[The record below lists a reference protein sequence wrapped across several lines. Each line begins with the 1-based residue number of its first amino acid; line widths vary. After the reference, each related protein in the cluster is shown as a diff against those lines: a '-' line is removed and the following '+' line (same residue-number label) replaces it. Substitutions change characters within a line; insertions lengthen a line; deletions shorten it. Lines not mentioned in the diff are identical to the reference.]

1 MLAASLGS
9 SGISTAWVA
18 QSMQL
23 DCWDLI
29 TAPQQSQSVV
39 LHILHSCC
47 AACGSKRL
55 FSQDSNG
62 FPKVPHWMIGL
73 HQCYHVDCPWLS
85 TLVPC
90 SLWPAALV
98 ARFHIVDRNLKK
110 NTSINSQDV
119 AKAQVNAN
127 SESEGQHL
135 GLFHESLQE
144 SHTSQKSMS
153 GSRWILKGLIKL
165 ITHLAPAIPCTLPD
179 WHIWTPIG
187 IETWWIC
194 WTGSMPHAFDMSNAN
209 YPRTALHQHHFKL
222 RVRHD
227 FNFKHGYLK
236 QSTEPPTYIFIDVD
250 FWWNSWSVDVPWCP
264 LPFGRQKKP
273 PSHRKVYWV
282 YCQDPHQKLR
292 ISQDAWCNTSGHS
305 SMPKAALTMA
315 WN

>member
-29 TAPQQSQSVV
+29 TAPQQSESVV
-39 LHILHSCC
+39 LHILHSCR

-62 FPKVPHWMIGL
+62 FPKVPHWKIGL

-98 ARFHIVDRNLKK
+98 ARFHIVDRNLKR

-135 GLFHESLQE
+135 GPESMRACRNPTHPHRNLCLDPDGSGRDG
-144 SHTSQKSMS
+144 SHTWPLHPS
-153 GSRWILKGLIKL
+153 G
-165 ITHLAPAIPCTLPD
+165 LA
-179 WHIWTPIG
+179 HFFTPIG

-209 YPRTALHQHHFKL
+209 YPRTALHQHHFVASPTWFQFQARLSEAIKW
-222 RVRHD
+222 
-227 FNFKHGYLK
+227 KAPYL
-236 QSTEPPTYIFIDVD
+236 
-250 FWWNSWSVDVPWCP
+250 
-264 LPFGRQKKP
+264 
-273 PSHRKVYWV
+273 
-282 YCQDPHQKLR
+282 
-292 ISQDAWCNTSGHS
+292 
-305 SMPKAALTMA
+305 
-315 WN
+315 